1 MFLVRVQ
8 QISGILI
15 VLLMLL
21 DVFLTYVSTDETT
34 SSTPRRPLGAD

>member
-8 QISGILI
+8 QISGISI

-21 DVFLTYVSTDETT
+21 DVLLTYVSADETNVIDT
-34 SSTPRRPLGAD
+34 APAF